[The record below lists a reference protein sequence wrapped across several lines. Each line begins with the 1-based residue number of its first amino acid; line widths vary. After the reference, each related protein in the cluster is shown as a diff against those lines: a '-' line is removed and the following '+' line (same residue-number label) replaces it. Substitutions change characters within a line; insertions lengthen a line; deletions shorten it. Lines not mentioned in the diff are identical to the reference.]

1 MIRRKRRYGAR
12 KRSLSAPAAIT
23 LSRRP
28 NKRKQW
34 SDEEMVAA
42 VRAVKSGMGVKRAA
56 EQHGVPLTTLRD
68 RISGRVTHGTKPG
81 PKPYLTQ
88 EEEKELGSFLKS
100 CAEVGYGK
108 TRGDVMH
115 IVQRVATDRGV
126 LKGNKL
132 SSGWWRRF
140 LERQPYLS
148 LRRGDSTAHVR
159 MDAVNEDTLKHYFS
173 LLNDIMTEFDL
184 HSKPSQIYNVDESG
198 IPFDPRAP
206 NIVTMKGTK
215 KVRYRQSGR
224 KGQVTIVGCASAS
237 GHAIPPMVIFDA
249 KRLNPA
255 WTEGEF
261 PGTKYGLSDSGW
273 ITSDLFEAWLCEH
286 FIQHAVSARPLLL
299 VLDGHSTHYQP
310 QLLRV
315 AKEFDII
322 ILCLPPHTTHEAQ
335 PLDCG
340 VFGPL
345 KSHWANVCHSYLQQN
360 PGRVITRFQFSA
372 LFSQAWSLAVTP
384 ANITAGFRTC
394 GVYPFNPAAISI
406 PANPDKGKEDE
417 PCSSVALSSSC
428 SQDELHSGDSGASSP
443 LPVDFTPEQEQR
455 FQRRFEEGFDVFT
468 DSEYIQWL
476 RINHPESLDNVSLG
490 DAFSSVPVAMELQM
504 ESLPSSQS
512 TCHSPPTAAP
522 TTSKLSLFPPTAA
535 PTTSKVS
542 LSPPTAAPTTSKLSR
557 SPPTAAPTTSKL
569 SLSPPTAAPTTSK
582 VSLSPPTAAPT
593 TSKVSLSPP
602 TAAPTTSK
610 LSRSPP
616 TAAPTTSKLSLS
628 PPTAAP
634 TTSKVSLSPPTAA
647 PTTSKLSLSPPTAA
661 PTTSKVSLSPPTAA
675 PTTSKVSRSPP
686 TAAPTTSKV
695 SLSPPTAAP
704 TTSKVSLS
712 PPTAAPTTCKLISSP
727 ANPSPTPPS
736 SLSKYLTIPSQITP
750 KHQKAL
756 PMARLLTSAEALAQ
770 LEQKERKK
778 KEALEEKERK
788 KAERME
794 KKRRREDEQKRK
806 REEQQKKAEIK
817 AKNAAQKKLKVSQK
831 SDSTSSEACASAPP
845 KKRACKQRETENE
858 INTDMCCVCCVLYSE
873 DINGSGSDWIECA
886 CGRWLHEDCA
896 EGCIVG
902 ADGRER
908 FCPFCL

>member
-1 MIRRKRRYGAR
+1 
-12 KRSLSAPAAIT
+12 
-23 LSRRP
+23 
-28 NKRKQW
+28 
-34 SDEEMVAA
+34 MVAA

-108 TRGDVMH
+108 TRRDVMH

-132 SSGWWRRF
+132 SSGWWRRFLERQPYLSLRRGF

-184 HSKPSQIYNVDESG
+184 HSKPSQIYNVDESV

-215 KVRYRQSGR
+215 KVRYRQSGK

-512 TCHSPPTAAP
+512 TRH
-522 TTSKLSLFPPTAA
+522 
-535 PTTSKVS
+535 
-542 LSPPTAAPTTSKLSR
+542 

-569 SLSPPTAAPTTSK
+569 SLSPTAAPTTSK
-582 VSLSPPTAAPT
+582 LNLSPPTAAPT

-610 LSRSPP
+610 LSLSP
-616 TAAPTTSKLSLS
+616 TAAPTTSKLSLSPTAAPTTSKLNLS

-675 PTTSKVSRSPP
+675 PTTSKVSLSPP
-686 TAAPTTSKV
+686 TAAPTTSKL

-712 PPTAAPTTCKLISSP
+712 PPTAAPTTSKLISSP

-756 PMARLLTSAEALAQ
+756 PRARLLTSAEALAQ

-778 KEALEEKERK
+778 KAALEEKERK

-794 KKRRREDEQKRK
+794 KKTNKGRRTET
-806 REEQQKKAEIK
+806 KARGATKESRDK
-817 AKNAAQKKLKVSQK
+817 GKECCTKEVESF
-831 SDSTSSEACASAPP
+831 
-845 KKRACKQRETENE
+845 TE
-858 INTDMCCVCCVLYSE
+858 V
-873 DINGSGSDWIECA
+873 
-886 CGRWLHEDCA
+886 
-896 EGCIVG
+896 
-902 ADGRER
+902 
-908 FCPFCL
+908 